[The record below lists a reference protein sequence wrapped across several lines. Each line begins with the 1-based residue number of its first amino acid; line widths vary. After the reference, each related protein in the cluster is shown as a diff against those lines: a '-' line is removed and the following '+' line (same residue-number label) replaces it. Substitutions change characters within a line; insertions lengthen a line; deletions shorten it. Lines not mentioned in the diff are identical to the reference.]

1 MEQIHTYLH
10 PWYPAI
16 GGLILCFIIRCV
28 YLKIALKILHSINA
42 KINIPVFEDALKAF
56 EQPISLILFIIGIYA
71 FFSQAPISSHSH
83 IAFVEKLLRSAI
95 IISFFWGVY
104 NVTYTTHSL
113 MIKLLDRLGIHAE
126 PTVSGIISTMVHIF
140 IVIVGFVAIA
150 KEWNYDITGFIA
162 SLSIASVAVAFAAK
176 DALANV
182 FGSFVIIIDKPFVV
196 GDWISANG
204 IEGIVEKVSFR
215 STCVRTF
222 PQELV
227 YIPNSLLSNT
237 PIINYN
243 KRQKRRID
251 FFLNLTYSTK
261 RVQMEKLTAK
271 IKDFLLSKD
280 YIISETVEVNF
291 SNFNDSSLD
300 VRILCYANNPNPTSF
315 RKLNNDIN
323 LGLLDILEEEGL
335 SCAFPSTSVYFEN
348 KLSTTNATDK

>member
-1 MEQIHTYLH
+1 MEQLNNLLL

-16 GGLILCFIIRCV
+16 GGLLLCLIIRCV
-28 YLKIALKILHSINA
+28 YLKIALKVLHCISDKVNLPI
-42 KINIPVFEDALKAF
+42 FEDALKAF
-56 EQPISLILFIIGIYA
+56 ERPIGFMLFILGLYT
-71 FFSQAPISSHSH
+71 FFTQAPFSSQSH
-83 IAFVEKLLRSAI
+83 IVFIEKLLRSFI
-95 IISFFWGVY
+95 IFSFFWGIY

-126 PTVSGIISTMVHIF
+126 PTVAGILSTMAHIF
-140 IVIVGFVAIA
+140 IIIVGFVAIA

-251 FFLNLTYSTK
+251 FYLNLTYNTK
-261 RVQMEKLTAK
+261 RVQLEKLTSK
-271 IKDFLLSKD
+271 IKDFLKSKD

-300 VRILCYANNPNPTSF
+300 VRILCYANNPDPTSF
-315 RKLNNDIN
+315 RSLNNDIN

-348 KLSTTNATDK
+348 KLTTKTENEL